1 MLCSKFCL
9 PKPAPDAIRQTSCTM
24 IDNKTQK
31 MQLLMAIEISPYD
44 YADAEYEYPTG
55 SSSQFPDEWNEFW
68 IRCLSDSNLG
78 DLCAISKGS
87 YLVDIET
94 IKDAELEEIVSNE
107 LKEVEWKDFEEQVH
121 RMSGGIVVKE
131 NGVSCIEPMCCGDIG
146 NMNGWLAIFEAQPNE
161 WTQLWIGHPW
171 LYYKREND
179 MVAFSDYTESTP
191 ADFSGL
197 EVHFQFAEEE
207 FKQEL
212 QKIAGQL
219 KRFELRI
226 RAILDKMGILN
237 AERIAKLMTGNA

>member
-1 MLCSKFCL
+1 
-9 PKPAPDAIRQTSCTM
+9 M

-31 MQLLMAIEISPYD
+31 IQLLIAIEISPYD

-68 IRCLSDSNLG
+68 IRCLSDRNLG
-78 DLCAISKGS
+78 GLCAIGKGS

-121 RMSGGIVVKE
+121 RISGGIVVKE
-131 NGVSCIEPMCCGDIG
+131 NDVSRIEPMCCGDLVNIQEWMG
-146 NMNGWLAIFEAQPNE
+146 IFEAKPND

-171 LYYKREND
+171 LYYKRENG
-179 MVAFSDYTESTP
+179 MVAFSDYTDSTP

-197 EVHFQFAEEE
+197 EVHFQFSEEE

-226 RAILDKMGILN
+226 RAILDKMGMLN
-237 AERIAKLMTGNA
+237 ADRIAKLMTGNA

>member
-1 MLCSKFCL
+1 
-9 PKPAPDAIRQTSCTM
+9 
-24 IDNKTQK
+24 
-31 MQLLMAIEISPYD
+31 
-44 YADAEYEYPTG
+44 
-55 SSSQFPDEWNEFW
+55 
-68 IRCLSDSNLG
+68 
-78 DLCAISKGS
+78 
-87 YLVDIET
+87 
-94 IKDAELEEIVSNE
+94 
-107 LKEVEWKDFEEQVH
+107 
-121 RMSGGIVVKE
+121 MSGGIVVKE

-219 KRFELRI
+219 KRFGTEDSCNSRQNGG
-226 RAILDKMGILN
+226 MN
-237 AERIAKLMTGNA
+237 AERIAEINDRNA